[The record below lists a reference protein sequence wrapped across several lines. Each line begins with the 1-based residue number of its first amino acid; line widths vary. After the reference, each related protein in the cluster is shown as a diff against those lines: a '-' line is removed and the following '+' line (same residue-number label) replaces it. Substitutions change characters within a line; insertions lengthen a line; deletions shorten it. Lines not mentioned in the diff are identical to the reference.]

1 MEENN
6 NLGEFSNFM
15 LYSSGES
22 KVSVQV
28 FIDKMHNT
36 IWATQKSMAQLFD
49 VGVPAISK
57 HLKNI
62 YEEGELTKDTTIS
75 KMETVV
81 NRGFRG
87 DVKEKVDFYNLDA
100 IISVQYISILHQKLL
115 KSVQIQPNHT
125 WGLQIGNIKRQVE
138 RFINLMLS

>member
-1 MEENN
+1 MYIFAVVKVIFNMEENN

-28 FIDKMHNT
+28 LIDKSNNT
-36 IWATQKSMAQLFD
+36 IWTTQKSMALLFD

-87 DVKEKVDFYNLDA
+87 NVKEFVDFYNLDA
-100 IISVQYISILHQKLL
+100 IISVGY
-115 KSVQIQPNHT
+115 
-125 WGLQIGNIKRQVE
+125 
-138 RFINLMLS
+138 LMQALMAYQRKMI